1 MSEEPLVRSRVDG
14 PVATVELDSPG
25 NRNALSRRLLA
36 ELDEALLAA
45 AADPAVRVVVLGA
58 TGRVFCAGA
67 DLSEATGGSM
77 EATTAA
83 IVAIQRRLLTLP
95 VPVLARVQ
103 GPVRAGGLGLVA
115 ASDVVVA
122 SRRATFALTE
132 VRLGLAPLAVSLTV
146 LPRLTDRAAAWAALG
161 GEVFDAASA
170 TSWGLVTTVV
180 DGDDLDEEV
189 AWRADVLAQ
198 GDPQGQRE
206 TKALLTAPLVARL
219 DAEGADAARRS
230 AALFGSEAAQA
241 AMQAFLA
248 GRSGGG
254 RNS

>member
-1 MSEEPLVRSRVDG
+1 MDAPLVRTDVDG
-14 PVATVELDSPG
+14 AVVTLTLDSPA

-36 ELDEALLAA
+36 ELDAALVAA
-45 AADPAVRVVVLGA
+45 AERPGTRVVVLAA

-67 DLSEATGGSM
+67 DLSEAAGGSM
-77 EATTAA
+77 EETTAA
-83 IVAIQRRLLTLP
+83 IVGLQRRMLTLP

-115 ASDVVVA
+115 AADVVVA
-122 SRRATFALTE
+122 STQATFALTE

-161 GEVFDAASA
+161 GEVFDAATA

-180 DGDDLDEEV
+180 DADDLDAEV
-189 AWRADVLAQ
+189 GWRADVLAQ

-206 TKALLTAPLVARL
+206 TKALLVADLVARI
-219 DAEGADAARRS
+219 DAEGANVARRS
-230 AALFGSEAAQA
+230 ATLFGSDAAQA
-241 AMQAFLA
+241 AMAAFLER
-248 GRSGGG
+248 GRG